1 MKSAALRAQLESAL
15 GGRWPSPFTFRERPA
30 SETVSSGIAPIDLL
44 TGAGGVPR
52 GALTEI
58 FGPDS
63 SGRTS
68 LLLSLLAQMTAREEA
83 CALVDST
90 DAFDPHSAEAA
101 GVDLRRLLWVRCARA
116 GIRDSGLGV
125 REKASGEPN
134 RPPRL
139 EFPNPE
145 PRTPNPES
153 WGARNVEQSLRVT
166 ELLLQGGGFGLVAVD
181 LGDVPPQWAR
191 RVPLA
196 FWFRFRRAVEN
207 TPTVLVVLDQ
217 APCAKTCA
225 SLVLRVEPH
234 AAYWSTAEFRK
245 SKIEIGNS
253 KFETQNSKLETCG
266 SSFEFPISSF
276 QFPVSK
282 SARLPDCASHACLL
296 RGVRLNAEVVRSRL
310 GEPALRSC
318 QFSVKNQYFSQSNNR
333 LQVQEQECLTLDTW
347 HLDD

>member
-1 MKSAALRAQLESAL
+1 MRSAALRAQLESAL
-15 GGRWPSPFTFRERPA
+15 GGRWPSPFTFRERPRT
-30 SETVSSGIAPIDLL
+30 ETVSSGIAPIDLL
-44 TGAGGVPR
+44 TGAGGLPR

-68 LLLSLLAQMTAREEA
+68 LLHSLLAQMTAREEV

-116 GIRDSGLGV
+116 GIRDSRLGV
-125 REKASGEPN
+125 REKASGEPD
-134 RPPRL
+134 RSPRL
-139 EFPNPE
+139 EFPNPG
-145 PRTPNPES
+145 PRTPS
-153 WGARNVEQSLRVT
+153 LGGARNVEQSLRVT

-225 SLVLRVEPH
+225 SLVLRLEPH
-234 AAYWSTAEFRK
+234 A
-245 SKIEIGNS
+245 
-253 KFETQNSKLETCG
+253 
-266 SSFEFPISSF
+266 
-276 QFPVSK
+276 V
-282 SARLPDCASHACLL
+282 
-296 RGVRLNAEVVRSRL
+296 
-310 GEPALRSC
+310 
-318 QFSVKNQYFSQSNNR
+318 QFSVRSSQLSVTRRGKAFNR
-333 LQVQEQECLTLDTW
+333 
-347 HLDD
+347 

>member
-1 MKSAALRAQLESAL
+1 MKAAALRAQLESEL

-30 SETVSSGIAPIDLL
+30 AETVSSGIAQIDSL
-44 TGAGGVPR
+44 TGAGGLPR

-90 DAFDPHSAEAA
+90 DAFDPQSAEAA
-101 GVDLRRLLWVRCARA
+101 GVDLRRLLWVRCAARA
-116 GIRDSGLGV
+116 GTRDSGLGTRGMEDCRLIGDWKSSGGKKSPIV
-125 REKASGEPN
+125 NQQSALAS
-134 RPPRL
+134 
-139 EFPNPE
+139 PE
-145 PRTPNPES
+145 PRTPSPES
-153 WGARNVEQSLRVT
+153 RFSGARNVEQSLRAT

-225 SLVLRVEPH
+225 SLVLRLEPH
-234 AAYWSTAEFRK
+234 AA
-245 SKIEIGNS
+245 
-253 KFETQNSKLETCG
+253 
-266 SSFEFPISSF
+266 
-276 QFPVSK
+276 
-282 SARLPDCASHACLL
+282 
-296 RGVRLNAEVVRSRL
+296 
-310 GEPALRSC
+310 
-318 QFSVKNQYFSQSNNR
+318 QFSVFTCQLSVNR
-333 LQVQEQECLTLDTW
+333 RGKAFN
-347 HLDD
+347 

>member
-15 GGRWPSPFTFRERPA
+15 GGRWPSPFTFRERPRT
-30 SETVSSGIAPIDLL
+30 ETVSSGIAPIDSL
-44 TGAGGVPR
+44 TGAGGLPR

-68 LLLSLLAQMTAREEA
+68 LLHSLLAQMTAREEV

-125 REKASGEPN
+125 REKASGEPD
-134 RPPRL
+134 RSPRL
-139 EFPNPE
+139 EFPNPGPRTPSPGFGTRDSGFVKKHPANLNDPRVWNSRIPNPE
-145 PRTPNPES
+145 PRTPS
-153 WGARNVEQSLRVT
+153 LGGARNVEQSLRVT

-181 LGDVPPQWAR
+181 LGDVPPRWAR

-217 APCAKTCA
+217 APCGKTCA
-225 SLVLRVEPH
+225 SLVLRLEPH
-234 AAYWSTAEFRK
+234 A
-245 SKIEIGNS
+245 
-253 KFETQNSKLETCG
+253 
-266 SSFEFPISSF
+266 
-276 QFPVSK
+276 V
-282 SARLPDCASHACLL
+282 
-296 RGVRLNAEVVRSRL
+296 
-310 GEPALRSC
+310 
-318 QFSVKNQYFSQSNNR
+318 QFSVRSSQLSVTRRGKAFNR
-333 LQVQEQECLTLDTW
+333 
-347 HLDD
+347 

>member
-1 MKSAALRAQLESAL
+1 MKAAALRAQLESEL

-30 SETVSSGIAPIDLL
+30 AETVSSGIAQIDSL
-44 TGAGGVPR
+44 TGAGGLPR

-90 DAFDPHSAEAA
+90 DAFDPQSAEAA

-116 GIRDSGLGV
+116 GIQDSGLRLPIADCRLPIENRRKKSPIV
-125 REKASGEPN
+125 NQQSALAS
-134 RPPRL
+134 
-139 EFPNPE
+139 PE
-145 PRTPNPES
+145 PRTPSPES
-153 WGARNVEQSLRVT
+153 RFSGARNVEQSLRAT

-225 SLVLRVEPH
+225 SLVLRLEPH
-234 AAYWSTAEFRK
+234 AA
-245 SKIEIGNS
+245 
-253 KFETQNSKLETCG
+253 
-266 SSFEFPISSF
+266 
-276 QFPVSK
+276 
-282 SARLPDCASHACLL
+282 
-296 RGVRLNAEVVRSRL
+296 
-310 GEPALRSC
+310 
-318 QFSVKNQYFSQSNNR
+318 QFSVFTCQLSVNR
-333 LQVQEQECLTLDTW
+333 RGKSV
-347 HLDD
+347 

>member
-15 GGRWPSPFTFRERPA
+15 GGRWPSPFTFRERPRT
-30 SETVSSGIAPIDLL
+30 ETVSSGIAPIDLL
-44 TGAGGVPR
+44 TGAGGLPR

-90 DAFDPHSAEAA
+90 DAFDPLSAEAA

-116 GIRDSGLGV
+116 GIRDSGLRLPIADCRLPIENRRLHLLQSAIV
-125 REKASGEPN
+125 NRESAI
-134 RPPRL
+134 PR
-139 EFPNPE
+139 PE
-145 PRTPNPES
+145 PRTQNPAP

-191 RVPLA
+191 RAPLA

-225 SLVLRVEPH
+225 SLVLRLEPH
-234 AAYWSTAEFRK
+234 AAYWSTA
-245 SKIEIGNS
+245 
-253 KFETQNSKLETCG
+253 
-266 SSFEFPISSF
+266 P
-276 QFPVSK
+276 
-282 SARLPDCASHACLL
+282 PDRPSHACLL
-296 RGVRLNAEVVRSRL
+296 GGARLNAEVVRSRL
-310 GEPALRSC
+310 QGEPACSTATCLR
-318 QFSVKNQYFSQSNNR
+318 R
-333 LQVQEQECLTLDTW
+333 AW
-347 HLDD
+347 HSE

>member
-1 MKSAALRAQLESAL
+1 MKAAALRAQLESEL

-30 SETVSSGIAPIDLL
+30 AETVSSGIAQIDSL
-44 TGAGGVPR
+44 TGAGGLPR

-90 DAFDPHSAEAA
+90 DAFDPLSAEAA

-116 GIRDSGLGV
+116 GIQDSGL
-125 REKASGEPN
+125 RLPIADCRLPIEN
-134 RPPRL
+134 RRLHLLQSAIGNRKSAIPR
-139 EFPNPE
+139 PE
-145 PRTPNPES
+145 PRTPNPEP

-191 RVPLA
+191 RAPLA

-225 SLVLRVEPH
+225 SLALRLEPH
-234 AAYWSTAEFRK
+234 AAYWSTAEFRT

-253 KFETQNSKLETCG
+253 KLEPQA
-266 SSFEFPISSF
+266 SSFEFRVSSF
-276 QFPVSK
+276 EFRISNFKFSFSDFQVCAAGPAI
-282 SARLPDCASHACLL
+282 ARLPARRRPPER
-296 RGVRLNAEVVRSRL
+296 RGCPVAAAGRAGLFDRNL
-310 GEPALRSC
+310 
-318 QFSVKNQYFSQSNNR
+318 F
-333 LQVQEQECLTLDTW
+333 
-347 HLDD
+347 